1 MTEMKEVK
9 AEVTATAE
17 AETDPALTDL
27 TDPAVTGM
35 ITETAAMAETTG
47 VTAVTAVLMMTDH
60 GGKTEVKDATIT
72 VSAAWTRIRTQ
83 PRLRVRKDKAN
94 LLHPSKS
101 MTRLCLRIM
110 NKAARNAIKTAVL

>member
-1 MTEMKEVK
+1 MKEVK

-27 TDPAVTGM
+27 TDPAVTEM
-35 ITETAAMAETTG
+35 ITETAATAETTG

-60 GGKTEVKDATIT
+60 GLKTEVKDATIT

-83 PRLRVRKDKAN
+83 RRLRVSKDKAS
-94 LLHPSKS
+94 LLHLSKS